1 MPLSMSPARRFVL
14 RGLGALVLGAAGRPA
29 EAIPERT
36 AGTGILELMNTHTG
50 ELLQVA
56 HNAALAVEARSLP
69 KLQYLLRDHRNGQEH
84 AIDCGL
90 YAQLLALAADARVE
104 ARYEIISGYRSPATN
119 ELLHSKSS
127 GVATRSLH
135 LQGRALDVRLKGVDC
150 LRLAELAR
158 IRQAGG
164 VGYYRRSAFV
174 HIDTGDIRT
183 WNG

>member
-1 MPLSMSPARRFVL
+1 MPQRPSSGRRAVLRSAGGLFLTVVSTPLLALPARSV
-14 RGLGALVLGAAGRPA
+14 RG
-29 EAIPERT
+29 
-36 AGTGILELMNTHTG
+36 GTLELVCTHTG

-56 HNAALAVEARSLP
+56 HDAALAIEPRALP
-69 KLQYLLRDHRNGQEH
+69 GLQRLLRDHRTGEEH
-84 AIDCGL
+84 AIDRRL
-90 YAQLLALAADARVE
+90 FAQLLILAADARVD

-119 ELLHSKSS
+119 EQLQRQSH

-150 LRLAELAR
+150 LSLAQLAR
-158 IRQAGG
+158 VRQAGG

-174 HIDTGDIRT
+174 HIDTGDIRS

>member
-1 MPLSMSPARRFVL
+1 MPPPTLLARRSVLRSVGGLLVGAFGVPALAVPARSL
-14 RGLGALVLGAAGRPA
+14 RGGF
-29 EAIPERT
+29 
-36 AGTGILELMNTHTG
+36 LELTNTHTG
-50 ELLQVA
+50 ELLEVA
-56 HNAALAVEARSLP
+56 LDARLGVEPRAVPR
-69 KLQYLLRDHRNGQEH
+69 LQRLLRDHRTGEEH
-84 AIDCGL
+84 TIDQAL
-90 YAQLLALAADARVE
+90 YAQLLVLAADARVE

-119 ELLHSKSS
+119 EQLHRNSN

-158 IRQAGG
+158 SRQSGG

-174 HIDTGDIRT
+174 HLDTGGVRT